1 MHFRNAFYALKKKK
15 KRPESAVAEDRTE
28 GNHTI

>member
-1 MHFRNAFYALKKKK
+1 MHFRNAFYALKKK